1 MQVFLF
7 ALVVLSC
14 SACVLVDAF
23 FGNLF
28 GPKRTASASHILIK
42 GPSAVDDLTKIKAE
56 LQKSPDLA
64 KAFASKAAAVSTCP
78 SAKNGG
84 FLGKFEQGKMVGP
97 FDKVVFETGKPG
109 EVEGPVKTVFGAHL
123 ILISE
128 REEAK

>member
-1 MQVFLF
+1 MQAPFLF
-7 ALVVLSC
+7 ALVVLAFTA
-14 SACVLVDAF
+14 SAEAF

-64 KAFASKAAAVSTCP
+64 KAFATKAAAVSTCP

-84 FLGKFEQGKMVGP
+84 DLGKFEQGKMVGP

-109 EVEGPVKTVFGAHL
+109 VVEGPVKTVFGAHL